1 VVKQTGLMLYICFT
15 KPETMKLCK
24 IISHSV
30 ALPKDTL
37 MRSFYIGLFLSI
49 FFYLPAGAQK
59 YAPTGILNSYSY
71 TDKEEFDNTN
81 YSYTF
86 ISSSGKVYT
95 SPYGTR
101 QILIIGNN
109 YTHTISDSRTHPLDL
124 IDGFAETPDGEI
136 WVYQRSQMSVLHNDT
151 LVRSIKYPEGEM
163 LFSVGNTNYLESEK
177 GKSIYYCDGYTFTK
191 IFSSTNFPDSGD
203 IRIYVNGDSIFV
215 YCQAKKAI
223 HIYAI
228 YDQQKVRMV
237 KSIENQNFVI
247 RNIELLKSN
256 HNWCVYASDRIYCYK
271 DFKPNKSF
279 EVPQLLERL
288 NKRHLNYV
296 LTKDGNP
303 KTIFAL
309 KDEELVPVGKIDI
322 PGKSRVFLPDAG
334 MNCKTFYAYGSMQPA
349 RAFSYIKKYP
359 DLYKNANAV
368 EVFSLAQDNKNRIWA
383 ASYQGKLSIIEPA
396 KITEVP
402 INNLHFL
409 SGNMVAGDKVLFFAE
424 GNSMCTLLYDMKGKM
439 INRFDGFGGFI
450 GYLTPDKNDV
460 YFGMGQYN
468 GLWHTRITSLAGGDP
483 KWDTIGVSKGVNFN
497 NIIAIT
503 SDTLGR
509 IWYGQR
515 GFGVYDTKT
524 GKAETFKSGE
534 EINFYAISMLTDKWG
549 TVWLGTNEKGLLY
562 YDAYTNTVKPSDFK
576 RLIHPLL
583 PDKRHISSLCAW
595 GNWLV
600 IGTENKILLLD
611 LKRWHKDK
619 GIIIRYLNPQE
630 AAFTGKVEQNIFLID
645 KRDSSLWFSTTDM
658 LYQWDIKTWLL
669 LPIYKVAP
677 NVVVKK
683 GKGEFALAEN
693 QPLKIEPTQN
703 TFSLQIWFQSRD
715 NMPRYMS
722 AALTLQGDSI
732 AFPDPSL
739 QTHFD
744 YSNLASGTYL
754 FSVRIFQSDG
764 TTSSHRYTIVVK
776 KFWWQHFWV
785 WIVFA
790 LIVLIPIILWFN
802 GLRKT
807 AQLQKLKAEQD
818 SKLANL
824 QLVSLSSQFRPHFIL
839 NALNAIGAGSDDK
852 PEQES
857 ILSRLG
863 ESVNLI
869 FNHAK
874 EQKTTHTFS
883 NEWKLVLNVIEI
895 HKLIYLKELQLTLPS
910 VHMLSEVADIQVP
923 LGLLQIPVENAL
935 LHGLNN
941 RLIPPWILNID
952 IELHETVTIIII
964 TDNGVGRPKSA
975 TLSNFTK
982 HGTGAKNLE
991 EVIRILNENS
1001 EKKISINYQDNIF
1014 EYDDATYGT
1023 RVIIEIPKIP
1033 AK

>member
-1 VVKQTGLMLYICFT
+1 MPYICYT
-15 KPETMKLCK
+15 KSAQMEPCRKYTVLTFLPYDTIMK
-24 IISHSV
+24 
-30 ALPKDTL
+30 
-37 MRSFYIGLFLSI
+37 SFYIGLFLSI

-59 YAPTGILNSYSY
+59 YAPTGILNSHSY

-86 ISSSGKVYT
+86 VSSSGKVYT

-101 QILIIGNN
+101 QILVIGNN
-109 YTHTISDSRTHPLDL
+109 YTHTVTVSKIHPFDL
-124 IDGFAETPDGEI
+124 VDGFAESPSGEI

-151 LVRSIKYPEGEM
+151 LVRSIKYPKGEI

-203 IRIYVNGDSIFV
+203 IRLYIDGDSIFV

-228 YDQQKVRMV
+228 YDQQKVRLV

-279 EVPQLLERL
+279 AVPQLLERL

-303 KTIFAL
+303 KAIFAL

-334 MNCKTFYAYGSMQPA
+334 MDYKTFYAYGSMQPA

-368 EVFSLAQDNKNRIWA
+368 EVFSLAQDNNYRIWA
-383 ASYQGKLSIIEPA
+383 ASYQGKLSIIEPDI
-396 KITEVP
+396 ITEVP

-424 GNSMCTLLYDMKGKM
+424 GNSICTLLYDMKGKT
-439 INRFDGFGGFI
+439 IKRFDGFGGFI
-450 GYLTPDKNDV
+450 GYLTPGKSDV

-468 GLWHTRITSLAGGDP
+468 GIWHTNITSLAGGNP

-497 NIIAIT
+497 NIISIT

-515 GFGVYDTKT
+515 GFGVYDSKT

-534 EINFYAISMLTDKWG
+534 EINFYAISMLTDNRG
-549 TVWLGTNEKGLLY
+549 TVWLGSNEKGLLY
-562 YDAYTNTVKPSDFK
+562 YDTYTNAVKPADIK

-611 LKRWHKDK
+611 LKRWYKDK

-645 KRDSSLWFSTTDM
+645 KRDSTLWFSTSDM
-658 LYQWDIKTWLL
+658 LYQWDIKTWLS

-677 NVVVKK
+677 NVVLKK
-683 GKGEFALAEN
+683 GKCEFSLAEN
-693 QPLKIEPTQN
+693 QLIKIEPTQN

-722 AALTLQGDSI
+722 AALTLKGDSI
-732 AFPDPSL
+732 KFPDPTL

-744 YSNLASGTYL
+744 YSNLAPGTYL
-754 FSVRIFQSDG
+754 FSVMIFQSDG
-764 TTSSHRYTIVVK
+764 TTSSYRYTIVVK
-776 KFWWQHFWV
+776 KFWWQHIWV
-785 WIVFA
+785 WILFA
-790 LIVLIPIILWFN
+790 LIVLIPIVLWQN

-807 AQLQKLKAEQD
+807 AILQKIKAEQD

-874 EQKTTHTFS
+874 EQKTTHSFS

-895 HKLIYLKELQLTLPS
+895 HKLIYLKELRLTLPPAQ
-910 VHMLSEVADIQVP
+910 MLSEVADIQVP

-941 RLIPPWILNID
+941 RLVPPWVLSID
-952 IELHETVTIIII
+952 IEPLDKFMHIII
-964 TDNGVGRPKSA
+964 TDNGVGRTKSA

-982 HGTGAKNLE
+982 HGTGSKNLE
-991 EVIRILNENS
+991 EVVRILNMNS
-1001 EKKISINYQDNIF
+1001 DQKIVIKYEDSIF
-1014 EYDDATYGT
+1014 EDDNRIYGT
-1023 RVIIEIPKIP
+1023 KVIIEIPKGSST
-1033 AK
+1033 